1 MKRLFT
7 CLFAMLLT
15 LVVNAKVDIDY
26 SSRFEE
32 GTNTINC
39 TSAWGW
45 HSVNLGSSFEIEE
58 AEYLYISY
66 ESSCNFNLILQNENW
81 QNAYS
86 VVCRMDETEGY
97 IKLTPGAVPY
107 FSCVVIQNHAEG
119 EITINKIYFCSEDE
133 FYNPAPDDLEG
144 ARANLIEIYL
154 RYQKYLDQFEVGED
168 YGQYPAD
175 LYQTFSDAVN
185 AALIMDNEEEME
197 KLTVEQLN
205 AMSQA
210 IVDAYKALV
219 AAKKMYLPS
228 NGYYRFICARQFV
241 EGSDEEGWTNVT
253 KAMYSDNTGANNW
266 KTVDRED
273 ATFLWT
279 LEQQEDKTYI
289 LRNASNKLIFNSAEK
304 CGDKENFISI
314 DAISKVDGAYN
325 TIWPLSTDEDIIM
338 FNFRF
343 SDQPANDYKYIH
355 MNWHSSG
362 TGWGGPITVWCNT
375 TEDSGASE
383 WYLEPVDESVAQELL
398 NSNYSFAFAQML
410 TDAKEKA
417 AIADDMTREK
427 LITDAEQFSSPFSQ
441 NDLGQRDGGN
451 LAEGVLLDGSNST
464 FWHSYWSGGNAEAGL
479 HYLQVEM
486 AEEIGGEIE
495 FDFSRRKGASDDH
508 VTMWGIYG
516 SNDFDGEK
524 YDYEWITDLETPYGS
539 NDESIVTR
547 FTIEDGKKYQYLRF
561 YAEKTSSNRGY
572 WHVSEFQLYALSEN
586 PNNQAQ
592 NMGETYTNLL
602 NAIAK
607 AETVDQSAVSKA
619 DYDALKAAYDAFME
633 KFVDPSELRMALE
646 SAETAIDL
654 CTIGDNPGEWTQ
666 EVYDGFIQQI
676 EEVKTYDQSG
686 KYTQE
691 QTDAFIALLGDGK
704 NAFLA
709 TANKVSPDKFYT
721 IRFASEDLYD
731 ERGWST
737 SNVLSEDWGDLFDT
751 YLCPADAETL
761 ESTPA
766 DELRQG
772 SFMFFTNDDKA
783 DIAFRFIPVGD
794 KFIIQHQASGL
805 FIQCYGRNSWTGL
818 TLTPSLFT
826 VEAVGYG
833 ENIIRGVDYEDKDL
847 ACLHAQLNNHR
858 LVTWQDDYAGCNS
871 GLIIEEIGADAV
883 GKPLADY
890 KAGEVTTMCYP
901 VSVQPSEGS
910 LFSVVG
916 TYSAD
921 DKVYVAMNKVEKAE
935 AGQPVVYIAKGTYDE
950 EKEDDV
956 NTITLTIGTSVV
968 TTPQNDGAL
977 QGTYNDIDLESEA
990 IIFRGDKC
998 EMSTEETARVYGNH
1012 AYVVPDGKA
1021 DASGSY
1027 SLVLEVGA
1035 TADGISKAFSDVT
1048 RQGDVF
1054 DMSGR
1059 LVRSKATLNDVHSL
1073 PHGIYILNGIK
1084 VLVK

>member
-1 MKRLFT
+1 MKRILT

-15 LVVNAKVDIDY
+15 LVANAKVDIDF

-39 TSAWGW
+39 TAAWGW
-45 HSVNLGSSFEIEE
+45 HNVILGSMFEIEE

-66 ESSCNFNLILQNENW
+66 ESSCNFNLILQDENW

-86 VVCRMDETEGY
+86 VVCKMDETEGY
-97 IKLTPGAVPY
+97 IKLTPGAFPY
-107 FSCVVIQNHAEG
+107 FSCVVLQNHAEG
-119 EITINKIYFCSEDE
+119 QITVNKIYFCSEAE

-154 RYQKYLDQFEVGED
+154 RYQKYLDQFVVGED

-175 LYQTFSDAVN
+175 KYQAFADAVN
-185 AALIMDNEEEME
+185 AALIMDNEKEMA

-205 AMSQA
+205 TMSQA
-210 IVDAYKALV
+210 IVDAYRALV
-219 AAKKMYLPS
+219 DAKKMYLPE
-228 NGYYRFICARQFV
+228 NGYYRFICARQFA
-241 EGSDEEGWTNVT
+241 EGSDEEGWNPVV
-253 KAMYSDNTGANNW
+253 KAMYSDNTGTNNW

-279 LEQQEDKTYI
+279 LERQEDKTYI
-289 LRNASNKLIFNSAEK
+289 LRNASNKLIFNTAEK
-304 CGDKENFISI
+304 CGDKENYITI

-325 TIWPLSTDEDIIM
+325 TIWPLSTEEDMVM

-343 SDQPANDYKYIH
+343 NDQPANDYKYIH
-355 MNWHSSG
+355 MNWHNGG
-362 TGWGGPITVWCNT
+362 TGWGGPMTVWCNT
-375 TEDSGASE
+375 TQDSGASE

-398 NSNYSFAFAQML
+398 NSNYSFAFSQML
-410 TDAKEKA
+410 TDAKEKT
-417 AIADDMTREK
+417 AIANDMTREK
-427 LITDAEQFSSPFSQ
+427 LITDAGQFSSPFSQ
-441 NDLGQRDGGN
+441 NDLGGRDGGD
-451 LAEGVLLDGSNST
+451 LIEGVLLDGSNTT
-464 FWHSYWSGGNAEAGL
+464 FWHTYWQGGNAEAGL
-479 HYLQVEM
+479 HYLQIEM
-486 AEEIGGEIE
+486 AEEIGGDIE

-508 VTMWGIYG
+508 VTTWGIYG
-516 SNDFDGEK
+516 SNDSDGEK

-539 NDESIVTR
+539 NDESIVAH
-547 FTIEDGKKYQYLRF
+547 FKIEDGKKYQYLRF

-586 PNNQAQ
+586 PNNQAS
-592 NMGETYTNLL
+592 NMGEAYTNLVS
-602 NAIAK
+602 AIEK
-607 AETVDQSAVSKA
+607 ANTVDLNNVSKSE
-619 DYDALKAAYDAFME
+619 YDALKSAYDAFMA
-633 KFVDPSELRMALE
+633 KFVDPSALRASIE
-646 SAETAIDL
+646 SAESALDL
-654 CTIGDNPGEWTQ
+654 CAVGTNPGEWT
-666 EVYDGFIQQI
+666 
-676 EEVKTYDQSG
+676 EEAYQDFAKKLEDAKTYDQSG
-686 KYTQE
+686 KYTQGE
-691 QTDAFIALLGDGK
+691 TDAFIASLGDGK
-704 NAFLA
+704 NTFLA

-761 ESTPA
+761 DLTPT
-766 DELRQG
+766 DEIRQG
-772 SFMFFTNDDKA
+772 SFMFFTDSDKG

-805 FIQCYGRNSWTGL
+805 FIHCYGRNSWTGL
-818 TLTPSLFT
+818 TLTPTLYS

-833 ENIIRGVDYEDKDL
+833 ENIIRAYDYDGKDL

-871 GLIIEEIGADAV
+871 ALIIEEIDADAV

-890 KAGEVTTMCYP
+890 KAGDVSTMCYP
-901 VSVQPSEGS
+901 VSVQASEGNMYT
-910 LFSVVG
+910 VAG
-916 TYSAD
+916 TYSD
-921 DKVYVAMNKVEKAE
+921 GDKVYVAMNKVEKAN
-935 AGQPVVYIAKGTYDE
+935 AGQPVVYIAQGTYDE
-950 EKEDDV
+950 ENEDDV
-956 NTITLTIGTSVV
+956 NTITLTIGTEVV

-977 QGTYNDIDLESEA
+977 QGTYEEMDLTSEA
-990 IIFRGDKC
+990 IIFREGKC
-998 EMSTEETARVYGNH
+998 EMSTEETAKIYRNQ

-1035 TADGISKAFSDVT
+1035 TVDGISKAISNVS

-1059 LVRSKATLNDVHSL
+1059 LVKSKATLNDVHSL
-1073 PHGIYILNGIK
+1073 PQGIYILNGIK
-1084 VLVK
+1084 ILVK